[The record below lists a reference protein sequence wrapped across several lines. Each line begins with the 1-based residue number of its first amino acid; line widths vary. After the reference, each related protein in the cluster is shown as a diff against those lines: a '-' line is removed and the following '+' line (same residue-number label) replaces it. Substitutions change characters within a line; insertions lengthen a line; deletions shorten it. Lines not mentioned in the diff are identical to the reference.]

1 MLDRKEAIKVL
12 RNNGAKLD
20 ENDNYGMTPFLS
32 AVDNGHQASA
42 TLLLR
47 LGADP
52 NTRDKRQRSCIH
64 VAVENEDT
72 TMLAALLQET
82 GPELLDGRDKRGRTP
97 IHYAALSRKL
107 EVTLESPCTVNV
119 PFSEGEVIR
128 ISNDFAKFV
137 AQAMLHCKSVRT
149 VARITKYLATL
160 SRKRIRCCKL
170 CPCCSILSSDWSVRC
185 KREH

>member
-1 MLDRKEAIKVL
+1 MLDRAEAIKVL
-12 RNNGAKLD
+12 RNNGAKLNEKD
-20 ENDNYGMTPFLS
+20 KDGMTPFLS

-97 IHYAALSRKL
+97 IHYAALSRRL
-107 EVTLESPCTVNV
+107 EVTLESPVSVLFINIFLFILFIDNSLHTEAHNMLTEVLYNSTN
-119 PFSEGEVIR
+119 FNKRSSE
-128 ISNDFAKFV
+128 F
-137 AQAMLHCKSVRT
+137 
-149 VARITKYLATL
+149 ITRLPRYD
-160 SRKRIRCCKL
+160 
-170 CPCCSILSSDWSVRC
+170 IL
-185 KREH
+185 